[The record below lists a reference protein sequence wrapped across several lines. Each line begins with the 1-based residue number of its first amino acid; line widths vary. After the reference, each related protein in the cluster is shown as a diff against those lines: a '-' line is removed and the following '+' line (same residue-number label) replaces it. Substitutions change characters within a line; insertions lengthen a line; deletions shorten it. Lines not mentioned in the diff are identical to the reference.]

1 MLEVCALLNHQI
13 SFALLQT
20 LAWST
25 GGMCRSVGLGHLS
38 VYLQSQDLYQVDTG
52 FSGEDTYSQHSRRA
66 CIGRLSLIRKTFISK

>member
-25 GGMCRSVGLGHLS
+25 RRSVGQGHRV
-38 VYLQSQDLYQVDTG
+38 VYLRSQDLYEVDAG
-52 FSGEDTYSQHSRRA
+52 FGGEDDYSQHSQ
-66 CIGRLSLIRKTFISK
+66 SLR